1 MILKPRID
9 IESRIHM
16 DTPLAE
22 IALKDTIL
30 HYLYKYQ
37 PEVTDPTVIICIG
50 TDRSTGDAL
59 GPLAGTK
66 IKQYHLPQVQVFGT
80 LEHPVHAVNLDETL
94 HEVHRMHYSPFIIAI
109 DAGLGKHSSVGM
121 IDVKDG
127 PLKPGTGVNKEL
139 TPVGHMHLTGLVNIG
154 GYMEYF
160 VLQSTRL
167 SLVMKMADI
176 IAYGVYAGIREYFQ
190 ATVLETSHP

>member
-1 MILKPRID
+1 MKLKPGFDVETRISMGSPFAQ
-9 IESRIHM
+9 IK
-16 DTPLAE
+16 
-22 IALKDTIL
+22 LKETIL
-30 HYLYKYQ
+30 HFLDKYKLAIS
-37 PEVTDPTVIICIG
+37 DPTIILCIG

-59 GPLAGTK
+59 GPLVGTNLQ
-66 IKQYHLPQVQVFGT
+66 QYHSPYVRIFGT
-80 LEHPVHAVNLDETL
+80 LDEPVHAINLDDILFKIQNT
-94 HEVHRMHYSPFIIAI
+94 YISPFIIAI

-139 TPVGHMHLTGLVNIG
+139 TPVGNMHLTGLVNIG

-167 SLVMKMADI
+167 SLVMKMANI
-176 IAYGVYAGIREYFQ
+176 ISYSIHAGIRDFFQ
-190 ATVLETSHP
+190 EQAQAE

>member
-1 MILKPRID
+1 MKLKPGAKT
-9 IESRIHM
+9 ETRIHM
-16 DTPLAE
+16 DTPLAQMK
-22 IALKDTIL
+22 LKDTIL
-30 HYLYKYQ
+30 SFLYKYKSKI
-37 PEVTDPTVIICIG
+37 TDPTIILCIG

-59 GPLAGTK
+59 GPLVGTK
-66 IKQYHLPQVQVFGT
+66 LTQYKLPYIRVYGN
-80 LEHPVHAVNLDETL
+80 LDNPVHAANLDETIAKI
-94 HEVHRMHYSPFIIAI
+94 HTTYHYPFIIAI
-109 DAGLGKHSSVGM
+109 DAGLGRHSSVGM

-139 TPVGHMHLTGLVNIG
+139 TPVGNMHLTGLVNIG

-176 IAYGVYAGIREYFQ
+176 IAYGIQAGIREFFQ
-190 ATVLETSHP
+190 KQAQAE

>member
-1 MILKPRID
+1 MKLKPGFDVKTRI
-9 IESRIHM
+9 SM
-16 DTPLAE
+16 GSPLAQ
-22 IALKDTIL
+22 IKLKETVLHFLEKYRSVISDPPIIL
-30 HYLYKYQ
+30 
-37 PEVTDPTVIICIG
+37 CIG

-59 GPLAGTK
+59 GPLVGSNLL
-66 IKQYHLPQVQVFGT
+66 QYQSPYIHIFGT
-80 LEHPVHAVNLDETL
+80 LEEPVHAINLDDTL
-94 HEVHRMHYSPFIIAI
+94 LKIQKTYRSPFIIAI

-139 TPVGHMHLTGLVNIG
+139 TPVGNMHLTGLVNIG

-167 SLVMKMADI
+167 NLVMKMAKI
-176 IAYGVYAGIREYFQ
+176 ISQSINSGVREFFQ
-190 ATVLETSHP
+190 KHAQAE

>member
-1 MILKPRID
+1 MKLKPKID
-9 IESRIHM
+9 IETRIHM
-16 DTPLAE
+16 ETPLAE
-22 IALKDTIL
+22 LKLKDTIL
-30 HYLYKYQ
+30 HFLYKYQ
-37 PEVTDPTVIICIG
+37 PLITDPTVIICIG

-66 IKQYHLPQVQVFGT
+66 LSHYHLPNLHIYGT
-80 LEHPVHAVNLDETL
+80 LDNPVHAINLDETL
-94 HEVHRMHYSPFIIAI
+94 QEIHQTYRSPFIVAI

-176 IAYGVYAGIREYFQ
+176 ISYGVYAGFREYFH
-190 ATVLETSHP
+190 ETALAE